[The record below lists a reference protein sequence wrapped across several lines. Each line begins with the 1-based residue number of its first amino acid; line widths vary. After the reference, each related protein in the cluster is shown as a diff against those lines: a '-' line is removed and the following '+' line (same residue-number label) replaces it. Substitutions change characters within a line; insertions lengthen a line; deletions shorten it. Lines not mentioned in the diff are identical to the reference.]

1 MEITLLKHYK
11 GKTYEVELDS
21 ERILYLHIDII
32 VDFGLKTGMQIK
44 RDEIKKII
52 YASNFRR
59 AYEYSLYCLDYR
71 DYSAEDLYQKLLKT
85 YKSEKLCS
93 DVIKKL
99 VGAGI
104 IDDRRYA
111 EKLARKLVESRKY
124 GYRRSKREILLKGVS
139 EEIAEEALSR
149 YDDIYNENL
158 MELLEKK
165 HYRYLTDRTDRK
177 SIEKVKNALVRYG
190 YGFDEINIAVREY
203 FDNIEQQEG
212 EE

>member
-21 ERILYLHIDII
+21 ERRIYLHIDII
-32 VDFGLKTGMQIK
+32 VDFGLKTGMRIE
-44 RDEIKKII
+44 RDELKKII

-71 DYSAEDLYQKLLKT
+71 DYSAENLYEKILEK
-85 YKSEKLCS
+85 YKSEKLCLE
-93 DVIKKL
+93 VIKKL
-99 VGAGI
+99 AGAGI

-111 EKLARKLVESRKY
+111 EKLARKLVESKKY
-124 GYRRSKREILLKGVS
+124 GYRRSKREILLKGIS
-139 EEIAEEALSR
+139 EEIAEEALDR
-149 YDDIYNENL
+149 YNDIYYDNI

-165 HYRYLTDRTDRK
+165 HYRYLIDSTDRK

-190 YGFDEINIAVREY
+190 YGFDEINSAVREY
-203 FDNIEQQEG
+203 LDNTEQQEG
-212 EE
+212 K

>member
-1 MEITLLKHYK
+1 MEITRLKQYK
-11 GKTYEVELDS
+11 GKTYEVELDT
-21 ERILYLHIDII
+21 ERKLYLHIDVV
-32 VDFGLKTGMQIK
+32 VDFGLRTGMQIE
-44 RDEIKKII
+44 RDELKKII

-71 DYSAEDLYQKLLKT
+71 DYSAEEMYKKILDT
-85 YKSEKLCS
+85 YKSEKLCR

-99 VGAGI
+99 TGAGI
-104 IDDRRYA
+104 IDDSRYA

-124 GYRRSKREILLKGVS
+124 GYRRAKREILLKGIS
-139 EEIAEEALSR
+139 EETADEALER
-149 YDDIYNENL
+149 YDDMYGENL

-190 YGFDEINIAVREY
+190 YGFDEINSAVREY

-212 EE
+212 E

>member
-1 MEITLLKHYK
+1 MKITQIKQYK
-11 GKTYEVELDS
+11 GKTYEVEIDS
-21 ERILYLHIDII
+21 ERRLYLHIDII
-32 VDFGLKTGMQIK
+32 ADFGLRTDMELE
-44 RDEIKKII
+44 RAELKKIV

-71 DYSAEDLYQKLLKT
+71 DYSAEELYNKLMKT
-85 YKSEKLCS
+85 YKNEKLCL

-99 VGAGI
+99 ARAGI

-124 GYRRSKREILLKGVS
+124 GYRRSKREILLKGIS
-139 EEIAEEALSR
+139 EEIAEEALDR
-149 YDDIYNENL
+149 YNDMYYDNL

-165 HYRYLTDRTDRK
+165 HYRYLTDRSDRK

-190 YGFDEINIAVREY
+190 YGFDEINSAVKEY
-203 FDNIEQQEG
+203 FDNTEQQEG
-212 EE
+212 E

>member
-1 MEITLLKHYK
+1 MEITRLKQYK
-11 GKTYEVELDS
+11 GKTYEVELDT
-21 ERILYLHIDII
+21 ERKLYLHIDVV
-32 VDFGLKTGMQIK
+32 VDFGLRTGMQIE
-44 RDEIKKII
+44 RNELKKII

-71 DYSAEDLYQKLLKT
+71 DYSAEEMYKKILDT
-85 YKSEKLCS
+85 YKSEKLCH

-99 VGAGI
+99 TGAGI
-104 IDDRRYA
+104 IDDSRYA

-124 GYRRSKREILLKGVS
+124 GYRRAKREILLKGIS
-139 EEIAEEALSR
+139 EETADEALER
-149 YDDIYNENL
+149 YDDMYSENL

-190 YGFDEINIAVREY
+190 YGFDEINSAVREY

-212 EE
+212 E